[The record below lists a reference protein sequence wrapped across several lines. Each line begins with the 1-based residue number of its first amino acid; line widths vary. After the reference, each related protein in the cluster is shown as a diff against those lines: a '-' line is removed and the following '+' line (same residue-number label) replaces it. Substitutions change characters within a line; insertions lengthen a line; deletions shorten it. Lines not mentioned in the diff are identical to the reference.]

1 MEPSKVTEWSSCLL
15 SFHGMS
21 RLEQRILY
29 RTTPP
34 DLFVLCPQNNLPKQ
48 KVRHFFSE
56 VRSVVIHP
64 LVKEFLTFFLK
75 SDVDV
80 DIE

>member
-29 RTTPP
+29 RTP
-34 DLFVLCPQNNLPKQ
+34 DLTVLYSQNNLGRQ
-48 KVRHFFSE
+48 KVRHFFSK
-56 VRSVVIHP
+56 VRSVVITH
-64 LVKEFLTFFLK
+64 L
-75 SDVDV
+75 
-80 DIE
+80 